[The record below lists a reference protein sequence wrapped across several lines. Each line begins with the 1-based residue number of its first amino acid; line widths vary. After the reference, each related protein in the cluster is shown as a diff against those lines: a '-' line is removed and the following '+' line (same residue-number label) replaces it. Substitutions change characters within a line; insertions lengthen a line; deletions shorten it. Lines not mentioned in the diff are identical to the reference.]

1 MVIPHADAWGDML
14 LRLGIATVSGMLI
27 GINRDLHNKPAG
39 LRVLALVSV
48 GSCAVTMGSLLA
60 LDGSGNNGTGNHASE
75 GMFRTVQGILSG
87 MGFLGAG
94 VILRG
99 VRPGEE
105 EVVGLATA
113 ASIWVS
119 CILGI
124 LAGLGE
130 WLLGGLAFGVTMVIL
145 TAGHTLE
152 RIAKRY
158 GLERKE
164 LRRQIMTAPKP
175 PKDSPPK
182 ENS

>member
-1 MVIPHADAWGDML
+1 MVIPHAYAWDDML
-14 LRLGIATVSGMLI
+14 LRLGIATVSGVLI

-39 LRVLALVSV
+39 IRVLALVAV

-60 LDGSGNNGTGNHASE
+60 LSDSGMQARE
-75 GMFRTVQGILSG
+75 GMFRTVQGILAG

-99 VRPGEE
+99 MNPDDEQVT
-105 EVVGLATA
+105 GLATA
-113 ASIWVS
+113 ASIWIS

-145 TAGHTLE
+145 TFGHSLE
-152 RIAKRY
+152 RIFKRY
-158 GLERKE
+158 GRERKE
-164 LRRQIMTAPKP
+164 LRREVMGAPNADAP
-175 PKDSPPK
+175 EDSPK
-182 ENS
+182 LNN

>member
-1 MVIPHADAWGDML
+1 ML
-14 LRLGIATVSGMLI
+14 LRLGIAMFSGVFI

-39 LRVLALVSV
+39 LRVLALVAV
-48 GSCAVTMGSLLA
+48 GSCAVTMGTLLA
-60 LDGSGNNGTGNHASE
+60 LDEKGDGARE

-99 VRPGEE
+99 MRPGEE
-105 EVVGLATA
+105 EVTGLATA

-130 WLLGGLAFGVTMVIL
+130 WLLGGLTFAVTMLIL

-152 RIAKRY
+152 RIFKRY
-158 GLERKE
+158 GRERKE
-164 LRRQIMTAPKP
+164 LKREVLGAPP
-175 PKDSPPK
+175 IENDSVK
-182 ENS
+182 ENT

>member
-14 LRLGIATVSGMLI
+14 LRLGIATMSGVLI

-39 LRVLALVSV
+39 LRVLALVAV

-60 LDGSGNNGTGNHASE
+60 LDENGGAARE

-99 VRPGEE
+99 VNPGEE
-105 EVVGLATA
+105 EVTGLATA

-158 GLERKE
+158 GRERKE
-164 LRRQIMTAPKP
+164 LKREVLGAPPVDDAK
-175 PKDSPPK
+175 PK
-182 ENS
+182 E

>member
-1 MVIPHADAWGDML
+1 MVIPHAEAWDDML
-14 LRLGIATVSGMLI
+14 LRLGIAMFSGVFI

-39 LRVLALVSV
+39 LRVLALVAV

-60 LDGSGNNGTGNHASE
+60 LSDKGMEARE

-87 MGFLGAG
+87 MGFIGAG

-99 VRPGEE
+99 MRPDEE
-105 EVVGLATA
+105 QVTGIATA

-130 WLLGGLAFGVTMVIL
+130 WLLGGLTFGVTMLIL
-145 TAGHTLE
+145 TLGHQLE
-152 RIAKRY
+152 RVFKRY
-158 GLERKE
+158 GRERKE
-164 LRRQIMTAPKP
+164 LKQQVLGAPPQITQENA
-175 PKDSPPK
+175 KD
-182 ENS
+182 

>member
-1 MVIPHADAWGDML
+1 MVIPHAEAWDDML
-14 LRLGIATVSGMLI
+14 LRLGIATFSGLCI

-39 LRVLALVSV
+39 LRVLALVAV
-48 GSCAVTMGSLLA
+48 GSCAVTMGTLLA
-60 LDGSGNNGTGNHASE
+60 LNEKGDGARE

-99 VRPGEE
+99 VKPDDEQ
-105 EVVGLATA
+105 VTGLATA

-152 RIAKRY
+152 RITKRY

-164 LRRQIMTAPKP
+164 LKREVLGAPP
-175 PKDSPPK
+175 IVKDSAK
-182 ENS
+182 ENT

>member
-1 MVIPHADAWGDML
+1 MAM
-14 LRLGIATVSGMLI
+14 
-27 GINRDLHNKPAG
+27 
-39 LRVLALVSV
+39 VSV

-60 LDGSGNNGTGNHASE
+60 LDVSGTNGAASQASE

-130 WLLGGLAFGVTMVIL
+130 WLLGGLAFAVTMVIL
-145 TAGHTLE
+145 TIGHSLE
-152 RIAKRY
+152 RFTKRY

-164 LRRQIMTAPKP
+164 LRRQIMSAPKP
-175 PKDSPPK
+175 SDSKPKD
-182 ENS
+182 NT

>member
-1 MVIPHADAWGDML
+1 MVIPHAEAWDDML
-14 LRLGIATVSGMLI
+14 LRLGIAMFSGVLI
-27 GINRDLHNKPAG
+27 GINRDLQNKPAG
-39 LRVLALVSV
+39 IRVLALVAV
-48 GSCAVTMGSLLA
+48 GSCAVTMGTLLA
-60 LDGSGNNGTGNHASE
+60 LGEKGDGARE

-99 VRPGEE
+99 VKPDDEQ
-105 EVVGLATA
+105 VTGLATA

-145 TAGHTLE
+145 TAGQTLE
-152 RIAKRY
+152 RIFKRY
-158 GLERKE
+158 GRERKE
-164 LRRQIMTAPKP
+164 LKREVLGAPPLDEAK
-175 PKDSPPK
+175 PK
-182 ENS
+182 E

>member
-1 MVIPHADAWGDML
+1 MVIPHAEAWDDML
-14 LRLGIATVSGMLI
+14 LRLGIAMFSGVFI

-39 LRVLALVSV
+39 LRVLALVAV
-48 GSCAVTMGSLLA
+48 GSCAVTLGTLLA
-60 LDGSGNNGTGNHASE
+60 LDGEKNEGMRE

-105 EVVGLATA
+105 EVTGLATA

-145 TAGHTLE
+145 TAGHSLE
-152 RIAKRY
+152 RIFKRY
-158 GLERKE
+158 GRERKE
-164 LRRQIMTAPKP
+164 LKREVLGAPP
-175 PKDSPPK
+175 IENDSVK
-182 ENS
+182 ENT

>member
-1 MVIPHADAWGDML
+1 MVIPHADAWDDML
-14 LRLGIATVSGMLI
+14 LRLGIATFSGVLI

-39 LRVLALVSV
+39 LRVLALVAV
-48 GSCAVTMGSLLA
+48 GSCAVTMGSLLSLSDKGMEA
-60 LDGSGNNGTGNHASE
+60 RE

-99 VRPGEE
+99 SRPGEE
-105 EVVGLATA
+105 EVTGLATA

-130 WLLGGLAFGVTMVIL
+130 WLLGGLTFGVTMLIL
-145 TAGHTLE
+145 TLGHSLE

-158 GLERKE
+158 GQERKE
-164 LRRQIMTAPKP
+164 VRQQIMTAPKP
-175 PKDSPPK
+175 PGDPPPVDG
-182 ENS
+182 S

>member
-1 MVIPHADAWGDML
+1 MVIPHAEAWDDML
-14 LRLGIATVSGMLI
+14 LRLGIATMSGVLI

-39 LRVLALVSV
+39 LRVLALVAV
-48 GSCAVTMGSLLA
+48 GSCAVTMGTLLA
-60 LDGSGNNGTGNHASE
+60 LDEAGKGVRE

-105 EVVGLATA
+105 EVTGLATA

-124 LAGLGE
+124 LSGLGE
-130 WLLGGLAFGVTMVIL
+130 WLLGGLTFGVTMVIL

-152 RIAKRY
+152 RIFKRY
-158 GLERKE
+158 GRERKE
-164 LRRQIMTAPKP
+164 LKREVLGAPPSDDAK
-175 PKDSPPK
+175 PK
-182 ENS
+182 E

>member
-14 LRLGIATVSGMLI
+14 LRLGIATFSGVLI

-39 LRVLALVSV
+39 IRVLALVAV
-48 GSCAVTMGSLLA
+48 GSCAVTMGTLLTLSDVGPEA
-60 LDGSGNNGTGNHASE
+60 RE

-99 VRPGEE
+99 AKPDDDQVT
-105 EVVGLATA
+105 GLATA
-113 ASIWVS
+113 ASIWIS

-130 WLLGGLAFGVTMVIL
+130 WLLGGLAFGVTMLIL
-145 TAGHTLE
+145 TFGQTLE
-152 RIAKRY
+152 RIFKRY
-158 GLERKE
+158 GHARRE
-164 LRRQIMTAPKP
+164 LKREVIGAPPQAAEEKA
-175 PKDSPPK
+175 KG
-182 ENS
+182 

>member
-1 MVIPHADAWGDML
+1 MVIPHADAWDDML
-14 LRLGIATVSGMLI
+14 LRLGIATASGVFI

-39 LRVLALVSV
+39 LRVLALVAV
-48 GSCAVTMGSLLA
+48 GSCAVTMGTLLA
-60 LDGSGNNGTGNHASE
+60 LDGKGDGVRE

-99 VRPGEE
+99 VKPGEE
-105 EVVGLATA
+105 EVTGLATA

-145 TAGHTLE
+145 TAGHSLE
-152 RIAKRY
+152 RIFKRY
-158 GLERKE
+158 GRERKE
-164 LRRQIMTAPKP
+164 LKREVIGAPPVDDAKP
-175 PKDSPPK
+175 Q
-182 ENS
+182 E

>member
-14 LRLGIATVSGMLI
+14 LRLGIATFSGVLI

-60 LDGSGNNGTGNHASE
+60 LDGSGTNGSASQATE

-99 VRPGEE
+99 IRPGEE

-130 WLLGGLAFGVTMVIL
+130 WLLGGLAFAVTMIIL
-145 TAGHTLE
+145 TAGHSLE

-158 GLERKE
+158 GRERKE
-164 LRRQIMTAPKP
+164 LKREVIGAPPIDEAKP
-175 PKDSPPK
+175 KV
-182 ENS
+182 

>member
-1 MVIPHADAWGDML
+1 MVIPHADAWDDML
-14 LRLGIATVSGMLI
+14 LRLGIATVSGVLI

-39 LRVLALVSV
+39 LRVLALVAV

-60 LDGSGNNGTGNHASE
+60 LSDSSLQARE

-99 VRPGEE
+99 MKPDDEQVT
-105 EVVGLATA
+105 GLATA
-113 ASIWVS
+113 ASIWIS

-145 TAGHTLE
+145 TFGHTLE

-158 GLERKE
+158 GRERAE
-164 LRRQIMTAPKP
+164 LKRDVIGAPPISEVEGK
-175 PKDSPPK
+175 SQ
-182 ENS
+182 ENA

>member
-1 MVIPHADAWGDML
+1 MVIPHADAWDDML
-14 LRLGIATVSGMLI
+14 LRLGIATFSGVLI

-39 LRVLALVSV
+39 LRVLALVAV

-60 LDGSGNNGTGNHASE
+60 LSDKGMEARE

-87 MGFLGAG
+87 MGFIGAG

-99 VRPGEE
+99 MRPDEE
-105 EVVGLATA
+105 QVTGIATA

-130 WLLGGLAFGVTMVIL
+130 WLLGGLAFGVTMLIL
-145 TAGHTLE
+145 TFGHTLE
-152 RIAKRY
+152 RITKRY
-158 GLERKE
+158 GRERKE
-164 LRRQIMTAPKP
+164 LKRDVIGAPPIDDAK
-175 PKDSPPK
+175 PK
-182 ENS
+182 ENV